1 MSLVWANK
9 GFVLDQYS
17 HFRLWLELLY
27 KVYTTLVQ
35 IDFSIQ
41 IFINDTNDAWPP
53 LLVSLIII

>member
-27 KVYTTLVQ
+27 KVYTTLVH
-35 IDFSIQ
+35 IDLSIQ

-53 LLVSLIII
+53 